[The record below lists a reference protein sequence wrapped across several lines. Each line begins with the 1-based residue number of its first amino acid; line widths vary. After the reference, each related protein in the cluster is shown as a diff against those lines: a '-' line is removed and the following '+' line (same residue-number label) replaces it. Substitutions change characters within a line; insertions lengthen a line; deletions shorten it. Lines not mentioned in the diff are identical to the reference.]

1 MVKTTVYLP
10 DQTKHGLARAA
21 VRRRTSE
28 AELIREA
35 IDVLL
40 RDEPPLRL
48 PRLGIVDS
56 GDPTFAGR
64 VDEILAEGFGRDG
77 VDW

>member
-10 DQTKHGLARAA
+10 DQTKHRLSRAA
-21 VRRRTSE
+21 LRRRTSE

-35 IDVLL
+35 IDRLL
-40 RDEPPLRL
+40 GDEPPPRR

-56 GDPTFAGR
+56 GDPAFAER
-64 VDEILAEGFGRDG
+64 IDEILAEGFGRDG

>member
-10 DQTKHGLARAA
+10 EPVKHGLARAA

-35 IDVLL
+35 IDRLL
-40 RDEPPLRL
+40 TEEPPVRR

-56 GDPTFAGR
+56 GDPAFAER
-64 VDEILAEGFGRDG
+64 ADEILAKGFGQDG